1 MSSQDPLLS
10 PHRNFRSTAWSV
22 VVDARDGEQDVRDRA
37 LEKLVSVYWRPVY
50 WTLRLDW
57 AENPENA
64 RDLTQAY
71 FASFL
76 EHDMLARVGREK
88 GRFRHYV
95 RATVKNFMLNE
106 RRAGDARR
114 RGGGRRII
122 ALDDLLEVESAPT
135 AAEEPADRR
144 FDRELMRSVVHESL
158 RAVRERCEKEGKKLS
173 YDLFYTY
180 YLEQSSGRRLRYEE
194 LQERFGV
201 GAHEVKN
208 RLAEMRARFRRTVL
222 EHLRDGTT
230 SEDELLAEVREVFG
244 R

>member
-1 MSSQDPLLS
+1 MSTFDPTLS

-22 VVDARDGEQDVRDRA
+22 VVDARDGERDVRDRA

-57 AENPENA
+57 SENPENA

-76 EHDMLARVGREK
+76 EGEMLSGVGREK
-88 GRFRHYV
+88 GRFRQYV
-95 RATVKNFMLNE
+95 RATIKNFMLNE
-106 RRAGDARR
+106 RRAGAARR
-114 RGGGRRII
+114 RGGGRRIV
-122 ALDDLLEVESAPT
+122 ALDDLLEVEAAPT
-135 AAEEPADRR
+135 AAEEPAERR
-144 FDRELMRSVVHESL
+144 FERELMRSVVHESL
-158 RAVRERCEKEGKKLS
+158 KALRNRCEEEGKKLS

-180 YLEQSSGRRLRYEE
+180 YLEQSSGRRMRYEE
-194 LQERFGV
+194 LQQQFDV

-230 SEDELLAEVREVFG
+230 SEEELLAEVREVFG